1 VNDTSSSDTKE
12 IVAAMSAP
20 KISLSLGA
28 GRKAPAPT
36 NGVKRPRA
44 ALHEDDDEH
53 VELGQMETVSHFD
66 KAAGG
71 AVDAGRKKENTGP
84 LVIPKQTNRDWKEA
98 ANRRKR
104 QKSGLPEGAGRGQE
118 SLDERMAE
126 VEAAVEAAKPG
137 FGLNTYNSK
146 SGNTNGDA
154 VLGDADAASKAMAD
168 AELSQLPPP
177 EPDAEEQTLR
187 KRTEDELARDAL
199 LGNTKTDTTLVL
211 PALDDPIDEGDA
223 FKNDYKSAPP
233 MASLDDYARVPVEQ
247 FGAALLRGMGWK
259 DGEGVGSQRGVKLAK
274 NVNKLPT
281 RRAALLGIGAKED
294 AAIAGEMGAWG
305 KAAKGKDAKIYNP
318 VLLKDKKT
326 GEMFTEEE
334 LKLKKEKDE
343 REKYEM
349 EFERKEREKRRA
361 DRGGGGDERD
371 RRRERDDGRRRG
383 SSRDRDRDRDRDR
396 RKYDDESED
405 ERQRRK
411 EKERRR
417 RRERERD
424 GDDDRDRDRDRHRSR
439 RDEGDRHR
447 ERDRDRDHRRDRDR
461 DHRR

>member
-1 VNDTSSSDTKE
+1 
-12 IVAAMSAP
+12 MSVP

-28 GRKAPAPT
+28 GRKASAPT

-44 ALHEDDDEH
+44 ALHEDDDDHE
-53 VELGQMETVSHFD
+53 ELGQTETVSHFD
-66 KAAGG
+66 KTAGG
-71 AVDAGRKKENTGP
+71 AVDASRKQEDTGP
-84 LVIPKQTNRDWKEA
+84 LIIPKQTNRDWKEA

-118 SLDERMAE
+118 GLDQRMAE

-146 SGNTNGDA
+146 AAETNGEA
-154 VLGDADAASKAMAD
+154 VLGDADAASKAMD
-168 AELSQLPPP
+168 AVEKAQQLPP
-177 EPDAEEQTLR
+177 EPDAEDVSLR

-199 LGNTKTDTTLVL
+199 LGHTTDTSLVL
-211 PALDDPIDEGDA
+211 PALNDPVNEGDA
-223 FKNDYKSAPP
+223 FKNDYNSAPP

-274 NVNKLPT
+274 NANKVPT

-318 VLLKDKKT
+318 VLLKDKRT

-334 LKLKKEKDE
+334 LKLKKEKEE
-343 REKYEM
+343 RELYEM
-349 EFERKEREKRRA
+349 EFEKKEKERRRA
-361 DRGGGGDERD
+361 DRNGGSDERD
-371 RRRERDDGRRRG
+371 RRRDKDEGRRRDR
-383 SSRDRDRDRDRDR
+383 SRDRDRDK
-396 RKYDDESED
+396 RKYDSESEE

-411 EKERRR
+411 DKERRR
-417 RRERERD
+417 RREHERD
-424 GDDDRDRDRDRHRSR
+424 GGDERDRDRHRSR

-447 ERDRDRDHRRDRDR
+447 DRDRDHRHDRDRDR
-461 DHRR
+461 RR